1 MDGATGTGYDLA
13 MRATISD
20 VSRAA
25 GVSVKTVSRVLNN
38 ERYVRS
44 ETRKRVEK
52 AISDLRFRPSLAARS
67 LAGRRSFQVA
77 LICDNPS
84 PYYVHSVQ
92 AGVRER
98 CAAEHVRMIAQP
110 YDMGS
115 DNLVEEIES
124 LLDQTSPDGLIL
136 TPPATDFAPL
146 LALLR
151 TREVPFVRI
160 SPGSDLTASPSVFID
175 NRAAAREMTE
185 RLLALGHRRIGFIA
199 GHPNYAASGQRLT
212 GYIEALQH
220 AGLAV
225 DLALVRQ
232 GRFDFESGA
241 QGTEELMALPEPPTA
256 IFASSDDMAA
266 GVLATAHRLG
276 ISVPARL
283 SVAGFDDTDLARSVW
298 PPLTTVKQPVRELA
312 HQAADMLFG
321 GGDPAERRQLPY
333 EIVVRDSIAAPL
345 SVSGS
350 GTERRPRKA
359 AAPPVSPEE

>member
-1 MDGATGTGYDLA
+1 MLILLLDLFLPAQRPRRALMASDNPRCNSLPGAVRTGYAWA

-44 ETRKRVEK
+44 ETRTRVEK
-52 AISDLRFRPSLAARS
+52 AISELRFRPSLAARS

-84 PYYVHSVQ
+84 PYYVHAVQ

-98 CAAEHVRMIAQP
+98 CAVEHVRMIAQP
-110 YDMGS
+110 YDMGA

-146 LALLR
+146 LAMLR
-151 TREVPFVRI
+151 AREVPFVRI
-160 SPGSDLTASPSVFID
+160 SPGSDLAASPSVFID

-225 DLALVRQ
+225 DLTLVRQ
-232 GRFDFESGA
+232 GRFDFASGSL
-241 QGTEELMALPEPPTA
+241 GTEELMGLADPPTA

-276 ISVPARL
+276 IAVPGRL
-283 SVAGFDDTDLARSVW
+283 SVAGFDDTDLARACGRRSA
-298 PPLTTVKQPVRELA
+298 TVRQPVRELA
-312 HQAADMLFG
+312 YHAADMLFRG
-321 GGDPAERRQLPY
+321 EDPAERRALAM
-333 EIVVRDSIAAPL
+333 RS
-345 SVSGS
+345 
-350 GTERRPRKA
+350 
-359 AAPPVSPEE
+359 